1 LPLEFIVGFAYGSLV
16 VLRYPSYGFTLR
28 PVVLSEETSSN
39 SRRHTNATRRTSSK
53 DANQEME
60 TPSAQAERFT
70 AEARSRFGVLP
81 NFFCTASSAPG
92 LIGKM
97 WGFAKSGYLD
107 NPLPSFFKERLF
119 VHLSRFCE
127 TRYCIVRHVGF
138 LIGEGRPAGDASA
151 LPHTVEQVL
160 ELLKR
165 SVPDAAQLEQALIQ
179 LESLPHQEDIP
190 DPETPLERDLFDALT
205 IVFVAPRRAERA
217 RKAITAAVGETTFEM
232 LTAFLAFV
240 RTAHYW
246 TETHPTLAFEG
257 DMVAVMERHPA
268 LASLMLDTAD
278 AQWAQSGEVLQRA
291 LADLQSTTG
300 TLRTTEDRFRAFV
313 TATSDVEYRMSP
325 DWSEMW
331 HLDGRG
337 IIADTAGPTR
347 NWLMEY
353 IHPDD
358 HPRMTAAIAVAV
370 KTKSVFELEH
380 RVKRVDGTLGW
391 SLARAV
397 PLLDDKGEITEWFG
411 AARDV
416 TARRSAEEAL
426 REEDRRKNEFLATL
440 AHELRNPLAPLRH
453 GLEIAKRN
461 SKPELAFQGTI
472 ETMDRQLNHLVHL
485 VDDLLDVGRISTGKM
500 ELRRKQVN
508 LRELV
513 TVSSDSCRAAI
524 EKDGHT
530 FIVEPGTD
538 ELYVDGDFERLTQV
552 FSNLLSNA
560 AKYTERGGRIEL
572 RVTREDGE
580 AVLKVSDTGI
590 GIPAPDLTRVFEL
603 FSQVSAQR
611 GRADGG
617 LGIGLSLARKLV
629 EMHHGSVSATSP
641 GAARGSTFIVR
652 LPLIEPMDVRAKLAR
667 PELGLPA
674 ISHHRILVVDDN
686 RDAATTLALLLT
698 ELGHDV
704 DAAFGGQEGIAKAEA
719 MRPDLILLD
728 LGMPVMNGIEAA
740 KHIRALP
747 HGKDITLVA
756 LTGWGQ
762 EQDFQRT
769 REAGFDLH
777 LLKPIDPDELDKL
790 LAAPAGRGANVDVQV
805 AVSIH

>member
-1 LPLEFIVGFAYGSLV
+1 MNTLSSQPEQFKTEVG
-16 VLRYPSYGFTLR
+16 
-28 PVVLSEETSSN
+28 E
-39 SRRHTNATRRTSSK
+39 
-53 DANQEME
+53 
-60 TPSAQAERFT
+60 
-70 AEARSRFGVLP
+70 RFGVLP

-92 LIGKM
+92 LIEKL

-107 NPLPSFFKERLF
+107 NPLPSPFKERLF

-127 TRYCIVRHVGF
+127 TRYCIVRHVGY

-160 ELLKR
+160 ALLR
-165 SVPDAAQLEQALIQ
+165 RPVHNAGQLEQALKR
-179 LESLPHQEDIP
+179 LESQSQPVAIP
-190 DPETPLERDLFDALT
+190 DPETQLERDLFDVLT
-205 IVFVAPRRAERA
+205 IVFVAPRSAERA
-217 RKAITAAVGETTFEM
+217 RMAITAAVGEMTFEI
-232 LTAFLAFV
+232 LAAFLAFV

-246 TETHPTLAFEG
+246 TETHPTLAYEA
-257 DMVAVMERHPA
+257 DMVAVMERHPE
-268 LASLMLDTAD
+268 LASLMLDTSD
-278 AQWAQSGEVLQRA
+278 AQWANSSEALQRA
-291 LADLQSTTG
+291 LADLRSTAG

-313 TATSDVEYRMSP
+313 TATSDVVYRMSP

-337 IIADTAGPTR
+337 IIADTTGPTR

-358 HPRMTAAIAVAV
+358 HPRMTAAIALAV
-370 KTKSVFELEH
+370 KTKGVFELEH

-391 SLARAV
+391 TLARAV
-397 PLLDDKGEITEWFG
+397 PLLDAQGEITEWFG

-416 TARRSAEEAL
+416 SARRGAEEAL

-461 SKPELAFQGTI
+461 SKPELPFQGTI
-472 ETMDRQLNHLVHL
+472 ESMDRQLNHLVHL

-508 LRELV
+508 LRELLA
-513 TVSSDSCRAAI
+513 VSADSCRTAI
-524 EKDGHT
+524 EKDGHI
-530 FIVEPGTD
+530 FIVESGTD

-560 AKYTERGGRIEL
+560 TKYTERGGRIEL
-572 RVTREDGE
+572 RATREDGE
-580 AVLKVSDTGI
+580 AVLRVSDTGI

-617 LGIGLSLARKLV
+617 LGIGLSLVRKLV
-629 EMHHGSVSATSP
+629 EMHNGSVSATSP
-641 GAARGSTFIVR
+641 GVGRGSTFTVR
-652 LPLIEPMDVRAKLAR
+652 LPLIEPIDVQVKPAR
-667 PELGLPA
+667 PGLGLPA
-674 ISHHRILVVDDN
+674 ISRHRILVVDDN

-698 ELGHDV
+698 ALGHEV
-704 DAAFGGQEGIAKAEA
+704 DSAFGGQEGIEKAEA

-740 KHIRALP
+740 THIRASL

-769 REAGFDLH
+769 RVAGFDLH

-790 LAAPAGRGANVDVQV
+790 LAAPAGRSANV
-805 AVSIH
+805 AVH